1 MHRKCKLFSLIQ
13 DELIV
18 ENGHCLVYDGLPYQ
32 KLDMSSQFKFPAGF
46 MFFFTGSLPTSS
58 ATTASSAHARRQLKA
73 RPLINGCKT
82 LLFGANTV
90 VSGFDSDDKT
100 NPLSFLLVEI
110 PSYP

>member
-46 MFFFTGSLPTSS
+46 MFLFHRITPNIISHNSVIS
-58 ATTASSAHARRQLKA
+58 ACEKA
-73 RPLINGCKT
+73 AESEATNQRVQNAFIWSKY
-82 LLFGANTV
+82 
-90 VSGFDSDDKT
+90 SGFW
-100 NPLSFLLVEI
+100 F
-110 PSYP
+110 